1 MRKNHRTGLALAA
14 GAIAVLLLAVGF
26 APSASATITFQA
38 SNTLGVN
45 VFQQQQNDPC
55 VIGDQSCQEPAG
67 FTFNSWSGTPNA
79 QGGSYDLFSP
89 VYQAVSPFSDPAS
102 FSGQQIPISF
112 TIGVD
117 ENISAGANTGAEVL
131 NFFKVW
137 DCTGPVTQGTFFA
150 GGGNN
155 ANAAQC
161 TAVDAANSFTT
172 VTPIPNLN
180 NGNGFSDF
188 ILTGFSLQAG
198 HFYEFEA
205 SVSNDTDGM
214 EEFFIIPAGQPAFVP
229 EPGTLML
236 FGSGLLGMAGLVRR
250 RFAR

>member
-1 MRKNHRTGLALAA
+1 MNTKRWTGFTLAA
-14 GAIAVLLLAVGF
+14 GAMAALLLAVGF
-26 APSASATITFQA
+26 APAASATITFVS
-38 SNTLGVN
+38 SNQLGVN

-67 FTFNSWSGTPNA
+67 FSFNSWSGTPNA

-102 FSGQQIPISF
+102 FSGQHIPVSF

-117 ENISAGANTGAEVL
+117 QNLAAGATLEIL

-155 ANAAQC
+155 ASAAQC

-172 VTPIPNLN
+172 VTTMPNNN

-188 ILTGFSLQAG
+188 ILTGFSLTAG
-198 HFYEFEA
+198 NFYQFEA

-214 EEFFIIPAGQPAFVP
+214 EQFFIIPTGQPPVVP
-229 EPGTLML
+229 EPGTLIL
-236 FGSGLLGMAGLVRR
+236 FGSGLVGIAGLVRR
-250 RFAR
+250 RFAK

>member
-1 MRKNHRTGLALAA
+1 MKAKHCGSLTLAA
-14 GAIAVLLLAVGF
+14 GAMAALLLAVGF

-79 QGGSYDLFSP
+79 QGGTYDLFSP
-89 VYQAVSPFSDPAS
+89 VYQAISPFSDPSS
-102 FSGQQIPISF
+102 FSGQHIPTSF

-117 ENISAGANTGAEVL
+117 ENISAGAGNEIL
-131 NFFKVW
+131 QFFKVW
-137 DCTGPVTQGTFFA
+137 DCTGPVTAGTFHA

-155 ANAAQC
+155 SNVAQC
-161 TAVDAANSFTT
+161 TAVDVGNSFTT
-172 VTPIPNLN
+172 VTTIPNMN

-188 ILTGFSLQAG
+188 ILTGFSLTPG
-198 HFYEFEA
+198 NFYEFEA
-205 SVSNDTDGM
+205 SVSADTDGM

-236 FGSGLLGMAGLVRR
+236 FGSGLIGIAGLVRR
-250 RFAR
+250 RFTR

>member
-1 MRKNHRTGLALAA
+1 MKAKHCGSLILATGAMAA
-14 GAIAVLLLAVGF
+14 LLLAVGF
-26 APSASATITFQA
+26 APSASASIVFQA

-79 QGGSYDLFSP
+79 QGGTYDLFSP
-89 VYQAVSPFSDPAS
+89 VYQAVDPFTDPTS
-102 FSGQQIPISF
+102 FSGQHIPISF

-137 DCTGPVTQGTFFA
+137 NCTGPVTAGTFHA

-155 ANAAQC
+155 VNVAQC
-161 TAVDAANSFTT
+161 TAVDLANSFTT
-172 VTPIPNLN
+172 VTPIPNMN

-198 HFYEFEA
+198 QFYEFEA

-214 EEFFIIPAGQPAFVP
+214 EQFFIIPAGQPAFVP

-236 FGSGLLGMAGLVRR
+236 FGSGLIGIAGLVRR
-250 RFAR
+250 RLTR